1 MRQLRTLVLIIYLF
15 VAILVW
21 VLAHYHILH
30 ALLDGEM
37 SYVKNIPL
45 SEKAI
50 DGWKLRYFI
59 PHAVTILI
67 SFALLFIGYMYHK
80 KGETSTVWRTI
91 FQFGFMV
98 VIVIATLII
107 YSIATQPIDPI
118 IP

>member
-1 MRQLRTLVLIIYLF
+1 MRQLRILVLLFYLF

-21 VLAHYHILH
+21 VLAHYHIAH

-59 PHAVTILI
+59 PHVVTILI

-80 KGETSTVWRTI
+80 KGDNSALWRTL
-91 FQFGFMV
+91 FQLGFMV
-98 VIVIATLII
+98 VIVIATLVI